1 MKPVSVIL
9 LFLCV
14 SRGVMAQ
21 TGPGTDDLLRIAE
34 AFRLAGVV
42 QTSVWPGW
50 DTTPFPVLLV
60 SGNREFLIA
69 NRNAPTGFTPAG
81 HSMLLQADIWS
92 RPRQFDPGLLAT
104 FPAFG
109 PPAVVVIGRAGATG
123 KRSVAWVLTLLH
135 EHFHQYQMSEPG
147 YFTEV
152 EQLGLS
158 GGDQT
163 GMWMLNYPFP
173 YESPK
178 VAAAF
183 ASVSRELWQMLEK
196 SSRRDR
202 QRFWRTYAGFLDL
215 LSERDR
221 RYLSLQVWQEGVARY
236 VELRVAELAAQA
248 YEPSLEFRQLRDV
261 EPFAE
266 AAARMRATIR
276 SELAAP
282 DLAKQKRVGF
292 YAFGAGLALLL
303 DRDGSGWKSL
313 YMKQKF
319 FLGGR

>member
-1 MKPVSVIL
+1 MPSPCCWVDNSGTSLDGFIARVHRHGG
-9 LFLCV
+9 CD
-14 SRGVMAQ
+14 RD
-21 TGPGTDDLLRIAE
+21 GPA
-34 AFRLAGVV
+34 
-42 QTSVWPGW
+42 
-50 DTTPFPVLLV
+50 VLLG
-60 SGNREFLIA
+60 SGIPLFGPLSPDIRLQHVATRSYPSGLVQREPA
-69 NRNAPTGFTPAG
+69 GFTPAG
-81 HSMLLQADIWS
+81 HSMLLEADIWS
-92 RPRQFDPGLLAT
+92 RPKQFDPGLLAT

-109 PPAVVVIGRAGATG
+109 PPAVVVIGRAEATG

-147 YFTEV
+147 YFAEV

-163 GMWMLNYPFP
+163 GTWMLNYPFP

-178 VAAAF
+178 VASAF
-183 ASVSRELWQMLEK
+183 ASVSRELGRMLVK
-196 SSRRDR
+196 SLRQDRR
-202 QRFWRTYAGFLDL
+202 RFWQTYAGFLDL

-221 RYLSLQVWQEGVARY
+221 RYLSFQVWQEGVARY

-248 YEPSLEFRQLRDV
+248 YKPSLEFRQLRDV
-261 EPFAE
+261 EPFAK
-266 AAARMRATIR
+266 AAERMRAAIR

-303 DRDGSGWKSL
+303 DRDGSAWKRR

-319 FLGGR
+319 FLGGG